1 MDQYQS
7 LVLRIEELERRV
19 GQMVIRGKIAEVD
32 PAKHVARVAYGP
44 KGKQLTGWL
53 QWKPMRTG
61 KAITWWCPEVGEGVT
76 VISEGDLALGEIL
89 PGSYHAEFPAPS
101 DNPDEY
107 LVHFGD
113 GSKVSHNRSTH
124 KLEVVN
130 VGDVNITTQ
139 QNITVTST
147 GTATVDAGEDVNV
160 KCKGQATVNAGGEI
174 IANGRKVKLNKG
186 TGVVTGEC
194 ICHFTGKPHGDI
206 SSQVTAGK

>member
-1 MDQYQS
+1 MDQYQN

-76 VISEGDLALGEIL
+76 VISEGDLALGKIL
-89 PGSYHAEFPAPS
+89 PGSYHAEFPARS

-107 LVHFGD
+107 LVLFGD
-113 GSKVSHNRSTH
+113 GSKISHDRSSH
-124 KLEVVN
+124 PLVVCN
-130 VGDVNITTQ
+130 QGDVDVTAEGAVTAKAKGA
-139 QNITVTST
+139 ITVETEQPLTVKAASNMQLST
-147 GTATVDAGEDVNV
+147 DADMTL
-160 KCKGQATVNAGGEI
+160 KAGG
-174 IANGRKVKLNKG
+174 NMNL
-186 TGVVTGEC
+186 
-194 ICHFTGKPHGDI
+194 
-206 SSQVTAGK
+206 TASRIDFN

>member
-1 MDQYQS
+1 MDQYQN

-113 GSKVSHNRSTH
+113 GSKVSHNHSTH

-147 GTATVDAGEDVNV
+147 GTATV
-160 KCKGQATVNAGGEI
+160 NAGGEI
-174 IANGRKVKLNKG
+174 IANGSKVKLNKG
-186 TGVVTGEC
+186 SGVVTGEC